1 MQERS
6 QKIKLLLLEDLY
18 SKLQLNRK
26 IKKKIYFLNKKNFN
40 KKNAFLV
47 EAIYSRFQYNLNQKF
62 LSKFKNLKYILTNV
76 TGLDKVDLVYAKKK
90 KIKVFSLKNK
100 TQFLKKISS
109 TAEFTFALILALV
122 RKIPAAHQSV
132 VSMRD
137 DRYNFLGENIKE
149 KTLGIIGMGRNGK
162 LISHYAKAFN
172 MRVIYNDVKKKGPFF
187 VNLKQLFKCSDIIS
201 VNVELNKKTE
211 KLINW
216 NLLKNVK
223 KGAIIV
229 NTSRAEILD
238 QKSIIRAIKK
248 NLLSGIAL
256 DFLEKNKNKY
266 TKNSIRLINLAKKNK
281 NIILTPHIGG
291 ATISSFNET
300 EKFIFQNFIR
310 YVQKISN

>member
-1 MQERS
+1 
-6 QKIKLLLLEDLY
+6 
-18 SKLQLNRK
+18 
-26 IKKKIYFLNKKNFN
+26 
-40 KKNAFLV
+40 
-47 EAIYSRFQYNLNQKF
+47 
-62 LSKFKNLKYILTNV
+62 
-76 TGLDKVDLVYAKKK
+76 
-90 KIKVFSLKNK
+90 
-100 TQFLKKISS
+100 
-109 TAEFTFALILALV
+109 
-122 RKIPAAHQSV
+122 
-132 VSMRD
+132 
-137 DRYNFLGENIKE
+137 
-149 KTLGIIGMGRNGK
+149 MGRNGK
-162 LISHYAKAFN
+162 LISHYAKAFD
-172 MRVIYNDVKKKGPFF
+172 MRVIYNDIKKKGHFL
-187 VNLKQLFKCSDIIS
+187 VNLKQLFKSSDIIS

-223 KGAIIV
+223 KRAFII

-238 QKSIIRAIKK
+238 QKSIIRAINK

-291 ATISSFNET
+291 ATINSFNET

>member
-1 MQERS
+1 MDY
-6 QKIKLLLLEDLY
+6 KLG
-18 SKLQLNRK
+18 SN
-26 IKKKIYFLNKKNFN
+26 
-40 KKNAFLV
+40 
-47 EAIYSRFQYNLNQKF
+47 
-62 LSKFKNLKYILTNV
+62 
-76 TGLDKVDLVYAKKK
+76 
-90 KIKVFSLKNK
+90 
-100 TQFLKKISS
+100 
-109 TAEFTFALILALV
+109 
-122 RKIPAAHQSV
+122 
-132 VSMRD
+132 
-137 DRYNFLGENIKE
+137 
-149 KTLGIIGMGRNGK
+149 
-162 LISHYAKAFN
+162 
-172 MRVIYNDVKKKGPFF
+172 
-187 VNLKQLFKCSDIIS
+187 
-201 VNVELNKKTE
+201 NKKTE

-310 YVQKISN
+310 YVQKISD